1 MKKDII
7 NILLGGFLVSGVL
20 ITGCTKEIDFDYNE
34 MDPIVV
40 VEGRLTNEGA
50 TVMITKSR
58 SVTDSVKGRCLT
70 GADVHI
76 LAEGIDEK
84 LTYHPVTKRY
94 ESTLKGVP
102 GTTYRLTVDFEG
114 KHYEGTSTMTAPAPI
129 LTTQF
134 LWQEILEERL
144 LAYEV
149 LAIDPDSLERNHFWY
164 RMDRITHHPHFKG
177 KDMSEP
183 YRWGIFT
190 DRGNPPGK
198 ILRDV
203 TCMSEK
209 AAEEDE
215 EENWKGILYEG
226 DTIIFQLMTLDLPS
240 YEFYSTL
247 RAGQGGGAN
256 PRSNLTGGCQGCF
269 VAGSVTRADTV
280 VFSYSKVGT
289 FKGLNLYK

>member
-1 MKKDII
+1 MKKYIVL
-7 NILLGGFLVSGVL
+7 NIWLGVVLVLGVL
-20 ITGCTKEIDFDYNE
+20 LAGCKKEIDFDYNE
-34 MDPIVV
+34 MEPIVV

-50 TVMITKSR
+50 KVMITKSR
-58 SVTDSVKGRCLT
+58 SVTDSVKSRCLT

-76 LAEGIDEK
+76 LAEGID
-84 LTYHPVTKRY
+84 VTLNYNIAKGCY
-94 ESTLKGVP
+94 ESNLKGIP
-102 GTTYRLTVDFEG
+102 GTTYQLSVDFEG
-114 KHYEGTSTMTAPAPI
+114 KHYEGSSTMLPPAPI
-129 LTTQF
+129 VTTQF
-134 LWQEILEERL
+134 LWQEILDERL
-144 LAYEV
+144 LAFEV

-164 RMDRITHHPHFKG
+164 RMDRITHHPHFEG

-226 DTIIFQLMTLDLPS
+226 DTITFQLMTLDLPA

-269 VAGSVTRADTV
+269 VAGSVSRADTI

-289 FKGLNLYK
+289 F